1 VKVVVVGGDGRAHAL
16 AHVLGRSAT
25 EVVVSGGNPGI
36 PNASPVP
43 AEQLEGDL
51 FVISPEVPL
60 VEGLA
65 DRLRAQ
71 GKRVFG
77 PGADGARLEG
87 SKAWMKELVA
97 KAGVATARH
106 GAFAEVEPALAFLR
120 SLPAPY
126 VVKTDGLAAGKGVLV
141 TESLIEAE
149 DDVKAKLAGVAFGD
163 AGRTVVIEEGMSG
176 PELSVLAVCDGHRA
190 VALAPA
196 QDFKRAL
203 DGDHG
208 PNTGGMGAFSPVALA
223 GADLVDEVMERFVAP
238 TLHALRAEGIDYR
251 GTLYAGLMLTPD
263 GLKLLEYNV
272 RLGDPEA
279 QVVLPRLTSDLVEL
293 LAGAADGA
301 LGDEEPSFGAGAA
314 VCVVCASPGYPEA
327 PRAGAIIDG
336 LDAVVE
342 LADVLVFHA
351 GVGTDSDGR
360 LVTAG
365 GRVLDV
371 VGLGP
376 TLSQARA
383 KAYEAVKVV
392 GFPGMHFRSD
402 IAAHAAKEDAAAHA
416 AKEEGKR

>member
-1 VKVVVVGGDGRAHAL
+1 MSRVVVVGGDGRAHAL
-16 AHVLGRSAT
+16 AHVLGRTAT
-25 EVVVSGGNPGI
+25 EVLVSGGAAGV
-36 PNASPVP
+36 PNATPAP
-43 AEQLEGDL
+43 AEDLDADL
-51 FVISPEVPL
+51 FVISPEAPL
-60 VEGLA
+60 VDGIA

-71 GKRVFG
+71 GKLVFG

-87 SKAWMKELVA
+87 SKAWMKDLLA
-97 KAGVATARH
+97 KAGVPTAKH
-106 GAFAEVEPALAFLR
+106 GTFTEVEPALEYLR
-120 SLPAPY
+120 SSPAPY
-126 VVKTDGLAAGKGVLV
+126 VIKTSGLAGGKGVLV

-149 DDVKAKLAGVAFGD
+149 DDVKAKLGGAAFGD
-163 AGRTVVIEEGMSG
+163 AGRTVVIEEGMTG
-176 PELSVLAVCDGHRA
+176 PELSMLAVCDGTAA

-208 PNTGGMGAFSPVALA
+208 PNTGGMGSYSPVPAA
-223 GADLVDEVMERFVAP
+223 GPQLVDEVLERFVAP

-263 GLKLLEYNV
+263 GMKLLEYNV

-293 LAGAADGA
+293 LAGAAAGA
-301 LGDEEPSFGAGAA
+301 LPAAHPTFDDGAA

-327 PRAGAIIDG
+327 PRTGATIDG
-336 LDAVVE
+336 LDAARD
-342 LADVLVFHA
+342 LDGVLVFHA
-351 GVGTDSDGR
+351 GVGLDADGR

-376 TLSQARA
+376 TLAHARQR
-383 KAYEAVKVV
+383 AYEGVHRIDFA
-392 GFPGMHFRSD
+392 GMQYRSD
-402 IAAHAAKEDAAAHA
+402 IAAAA
-416 AKEEGKR
+416 AKEERTS